1 MRVLSVV
8 HGPDAKA
15 GVFGETV
22 RNAGHE
28 LHQVSYALEQ
38 PPSRPV
44 AEYDAAMIFG
54 GSMNTHEEEAHRWL
68 QIEKEAIGGILEA
81 GVPTFGVCLG
91 SQLIAEVA
99 GGTVSRLTVPEI
111 GWFEVELTPDAAQDP
126 VLGSLPERF
135 SAFQWHSYQS
145 TLPPGAVE
153 LARNSA
159 CLQSYRLGESVWG
172 AQFHC
177 EVTRPIV
184 ETWISH
190 CRSDPGAIALGL
202 DAERTRREL
211 AERIDE
217 WNVLGRRLCSAF
229 VAHVEERVA
238 APAGA

>member
-1 MRVLSVV
+1 MRVLSII

-28 LHQVSYALEQ
+28 LHQASYTLEQ

-44 AEYDAAMIFG
+44 TEYDAAMIFG
-54 GSMNTHEEEAHRWL
+54 GSMNTHEEDTHPWL
-68 QIEKEAIGGILEA
+68 RPEKEAIGDLLEA
-81 GVPTFGVCLG
+81 EIPTFGVCLG

-99 GGTVSRLTVPEI
+99 GGTVSRVTDSEI
-111 GWFEVELTPDAAQDP
+111 GWFEVELTPAAAQDP
-126 VLGSLPERF
+126 VFASLPERF

-145 TLPPGAVE
+145 TLPAGAVE

-172 AQFHC
+172 TQFHC

-184 ETWISH
+184 ETWIGYY
-190 CRSDPGAIALGL
+190 RSDPDAIALGL
-202 DAERTRREL
+202 DADQARQEL

-217 WNVLGRRLCSAF
+217 WNVLGRRLSSAF
-229 VAHVEERVA
+229 MTHVQEQIA

>member
-1 MRVLSVV
+1 MRVLSIV

-22 RNAGHE
+22 RKAGHE
-28 LHQVSYALEQ
+28 LHQASYALEQ

-54 GSMNTHEEEAHRWL
+54 GSMNTHEEETHPWL
-68 QIEKEAIGGILEA
+68 RPEKEAIGGLLEA

-99 GGTVSRLTVPEI
+99 GGTVGRVTEPEI
-111 GWFEVELTPDAAQDP
+111 GWFEVELTPDAAEDP
-126 VLGSLPERF
+126 VFGSLPERI

-153 LARNSA
+153 LARNSI

-172 AQFHC
+172 TQFHC

-190 CRSDPGAIALGL
+190 YQSDPEAIALGL
-202 DAERTRREL
+202 DADRARREL

-229 VAHVEERVA
+229 VTHVEERIA

>member
-1 MRVLSVV
+1 
-8 HGPDAKA
+8 
-15 GVFGETV
+15 V

-28 LHQVSYALEQ
+28 LHQVSYAREQ

-54 GSMNTHEEEAHRWL
+54 GSMNTHEEETHPWL
-68 QIEKEAIGGILEA
+68 RPEKEAIGGLLEA
-81 GVPTFGVCLG
+81 GIPTFGVCLG
-91 SQLIAEVA
+91 SQLIADVA
-99 GGTVSRLTVPEI
+99 GGTVSRVKVPEI

-126 VLGSLPERF
+126 VFGALPERF

-145 TLPPGAVE
+145 TLPSGAVE

-159 CLQSYRLGESVWG
+159 CLQGYRVGESVWG

-190 CRSDPGAIALGL
+190 CGSDPGAVELGL
-202 DAERTRREL
+202 DVDRTRREFSD
-211 AERIDE
+211 RIDE
-217 WNVLGRRLCSAF
+217 WNVLGRRLSSAF
-229 VAHVEERVA
+229 VTYVEERVA

>member
-1 MRVLSVV
+1 MRVLSIV
-8 HGPDAKA
+8 HGSDAKA

-22 RNAGHE
+22 RDGGHE
-28 LHQVSYALEQ
+28 LHQASYAFEQ

-44 AEYDAAMIFG
+44 TEYDAAMVFG
-54 GSMNTHEEEAHRWL
+54 GSMNTHEEETHPWL
-68 QIEKEAIGGILEA
+68 RPEKEAIAALLEA

-99 GGTVSRLTVPEI
+99 GGTVSRVAEPEI
-111 GWFEVELTPDAAQDP
+111 GWFEVELTREAAHDP
-126 VLGSLPERF
+126 VFGPLPERF
-135 SAFQWHSYQS
+135 AAFQWHSYQS
-145 TLPPGAVE
+145 SLPAGAVE
-153 LARNSA
+153 LARNSV

-172 AQFHC
+172 TQFHC

-190 CRSDPGAIALGL
+190 YQSDPDAIALGL
-202 DAERTRREL
+202 DADRARKEL
-211 AERIDE
+211 AERIEE

-229 VAHVEERVA
+229 VTHVEERIA

>member
-1 MRVLSVV
+1 MRVLSIV
-8 HGPDAKA
+8 HGPDSKA
-15 GVFGETV
+15 GVFGDAV
-22 RNAGHE
+22 RDAGHE
-28 LHQVSYALEQ
+28 LHQVNYADEQ
-38 PPSRPV
+38 PPSHPV

-54 GSMNTHEEEAHRWL
+54 GSMNTHEEEKHFWL
-68 QIEKEAIGGILEA
+68 RPEKEAIGELLEA

-99 GGTVSRLTVPEI
+99 GGTVSRVTVPEI
-111 GWFEVELTPDAAQDP
+111 GWFDVALTSEAAQDP
-126 VLGSLPERF
+126 VFGPLPERF

-153 LARNSA
+153 LARNST
-159 CLQSYRLGESVWG
+159 CLQGYRVGESVWG

-190 CRSDPGAIALGL
+190 SGSDPGACELGL
-202 DAERTRREL
+202 DVDKTRREL

-217 WNVLGRRLCSAF
+217 WTVLGRRLSSAF
-229 VAHVEERVA
+229 VTYVEKRVA

>member
-1 MRVLSVV
+1 MRVLSII
-8 HGPDAKA
+8 HGLDGKA

-28 LHQVSYALEQ
+28 LHQASYALEQ

-54 GSMNTHEEEAHRWL
+54 GSMNTHEEETHPWL
-68 QIEKEAIGGILEA
+68 APEKEAIEALLEA

-99 GGTVSRLTVPEI
+99 GGTVSRLAVPEI
-111 GWFEVELTPDAAQDP
+111 GWFEVELTPEAARDP
-126 VLGSLPERF
+126 VFGSLPEHF

-153 LARNSA
+153 LARNSG
-159 CLQSYRLGESVWG
+159 CLQSYRLGASVWG
-172 AQFHC
+172 TQFHC

-190 CRSDPGAIALGL
+190 CQSDPGAIALGL
-202 DAERTRREL
+202 DADRTRREL
-211 AERIDE
+211 AERIE
-217 WNVLGRRLCSAF
+217 GWNVLGRRLCGAF
-229 VAHVEERVA
+229 VTHVEEQVA